1 MAAEL
6 TKMVQGTPMQR
17 KLKIILGDF
26 IKGMPS
32 YPCLE
37 GILADGF
44 YSRPQGNWSLRCVYI
59 EYALSDFLAAGV

>member
-26 IKGMPS
+26 IKGAKISPS
-32 YPCLE
+32 VWVM
-37 GILADGF
+37 DSF
-44 YSRPQGNWSLRCVYI
+44 R
-59 EYALSDFLAAGV
+59 

>member
-26 IKGMPS
+26 IKGDLS
-32 YPCLE
+32 IARLF
-37 GILADGF
+37 GLGKLVTD
-44 YSRPQGNWSLRCVYI
+44 WS
-59 EYALSDFLAAGV
+59 S